1 MAVTAA
7 SNTPAAFGTL
17 LRAWRAARKV
27 SQLELSL
34 AATVSQRHLS
44 FLESGRARPSRQMV
58 LQLAETLEVPL
69 RERNALLTAAGFA
82 PFYCERSLEDAAM
95 KPVRD
100 ALEQML
106 AHHQPY
112 PAVVVDRDYDLVLA
126 NPAFDSLVGIAGD
139 PAALWQA
146 CCGDRPRNL
155 LRLTFHRDGVR
166 PFIRNFDA
174 VGPMML
180 ARSWREAAA
189 RGGPIGGYLE
199 TLRQDPDI
207 PPHWHTPDPS
217 ALPPPVMPLELARG
231 GMTLRL
237 FAMIAT
243 FGTPYDVTTDELR
256 VETFFPADAASEA
269 LLRARAAT

>member
-7 SNTPAAFGTL
+7 SNTPAAFGAL

-34 AATVSQRHLS
+34 TATVSQRHLS

-82 PFYCERSLEDAAM
+82 PYYCERSLEDAAM

-126 NPAFDSLVGIAGD
+126 NPAFDGLIGIAGE
-139 PAALWQA
+139 PAALWRA
-146 CCGDRPRNL
+146 CCGDGPRNL

-166 PFIRNFDA
+166 PYIRNFDA

-180 ARSWREAAA
+180 ARSWREAIA
-189 RGGPIGGYLE
+189 RGSRISAFLE
-199 TLRQDPDI
+199 TLRGDPDI
-207 PPHWHTPDPS
+207 PSHWHTPDPTRP
-217 ALPPPVMPLELARG
+217 PPPVMPLELARG
-231 GMTLRL
+231 ETTLRL

-269 LLRARAAT
+269 LLRAHATL